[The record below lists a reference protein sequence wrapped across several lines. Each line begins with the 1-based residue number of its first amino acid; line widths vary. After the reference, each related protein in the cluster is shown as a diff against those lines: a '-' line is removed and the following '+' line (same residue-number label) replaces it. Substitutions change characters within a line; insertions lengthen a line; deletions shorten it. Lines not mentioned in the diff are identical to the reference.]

1 MKQNLLSITQSILSD
16 MDSENVNSIQDSVE
30 AEQVARVVR
39 DTFYNLIATR
49 EVPEL
54 SQLIKLEAASDS
66 NFPTHFKYGTNVKQI
81 EKVWYTDRDGHYY
94 EVRWVEP
101 LDFLNYLDP
110 AYNQDVKVVKDKT
123 SGTLLH
129 IRTDAEP
136 RYYTSFDENW
146 IVMDSFNKDRDNTL
160 QESKSRAYGTVY
172 PVFEL
177 VDTFVPQVDAVMFPY
192 LIAEAKST
200 AMSLLKGSS
209 DPKIEQAARRQKNY
223 IQNDKFRTQKE
234 PQRLSN
240 YGRRGHGIVRKG
252 YGPL

>member
-1 MKQNLLSITQSILSD
+1 
-16 MDSENVNSIQDSVE
+16 
-30 AEQVARVVR
+30 
-39 DTFYNLIATR
+39 
-49 EVPEL
+49 
-54 SQLIKLEAASDS
+54 
-66 NFPTHFKYGTNVKQI
+66 
-81 EKVWYTDRDGHYY
+81 
-94 EVRWVEP
+94 
-101 LDFLNYLDP
+101 
-110 AYNQDVKVVKDKT
+110 
-123 SGTLLH
+123 
-129 IRTDAEP
+129 
-136 RYYTSFDENW
+136 
-146 IVMDSFNKDRDNTL
+146 MDSFNKDRDNTL